1 MPMPFRRGHFLI
13 GEIHMRK
20 VYKNANI
27 HGIGKA
33 DIAVADG
40 VVEKIAAD
48 ICVCGGDVVFD
59 LNNAVVFPGFVDAHV
74 HFREPGFSYKETV
87 GTGSR
92 AAARGGFTHV
102 CTMPNLNPVPDSAEH
117 LGVQL
122 DIIKKDACIGV
133 HPFGAI
139 TVGQNGGELSDME
152 AMTDGVIGFSDDGKG
167 VQSAEMMKSAMVR
180 AKKLGMVISAHC
192 EDNSLL
198 NGGCIHDGEYAR
210 THSIKGICSESEWRP
225 IRRDVEIAAQTG
237 CAYHVCHISAKESVK
252 LIRRAKADGVN
263 ITCETAPHYLVFN
276 DSMLCDSGRFR
287 MNPPIRSEEDRQ
299 ALIGGICDGTV
310 DMIATDHAPH
320 SAEEKSRGLCGSL
333 NGVVGIETSF
343 AALYTHLVRKGVI
356 SLDRLIEL
364 MSYAPR
370 ARFGI
375 AGGLAAGGRAEFTAF
390 DLDSEFTVDTD
401 EFLSMGKSTPFDG
414 MKLFGRCMMTVYGDE
429 IVWRADE

>member
-1 MPMPFRRGHFLI
+1 MGIFDRRTL
-13 GEIHMRK
+13 MRK

-27 HGIGKA
+27 HKFGKA

-40 VVEKIAAD
+40 VVEKIAPD
-48 ICVCGGDVVFD
+48 VCVCGNDVIYD
-59 LNNAVVFPGFVDAHV
+59 LNNAVVFPGFVDVHV
-74 HFREPGFSYKETV
+74 HFREPGFSYKETIKS
-87 GTGSR
+87 GSR

-102 CTMPNLNPVPDSAEH
+102 CTMPNLNPVPDGTEG
-117 LGVQL
+117 LKVQL

-139 TVGQNGGELSDME
+139 TVGQNGGKLSDME
-152 AMTDGVIGFSDDGKG
+152 SMADFVIGFSDDGRG
-167 VQSAEMMKSAMVR
+167 VQSEEMMRDAMKM
-180 AKKLGMVISAHC
+180 AKKLGKVISAHC
-192 EDNSLL
+192 EDDSLL
-198 NGGCIHDGEYAR
+198 KGGCIHDGEYAR
-210 THSIKGICSESEWRP
+210 AHGIKGICSESEWGP
-225 IRRDVEIAAQTG
+225 IRRDINLASQTG
-237 CAYHVCHISAKESVK
+237 CAYHVCHISSKESVE

-287 MNPPIRSEEDRQ
+287 MNPPIRSEADRL

-310 DMIATDHAPH
+310 DMVATDHAPH
-320 SAEEKSRGLCGSL
+320 SADEKSRGLCGSL

-343 AALYTHLVRKGVI
+343 AVLYTHLVRKNI
-356 SLDRLIEL
+356 ITLDRLIKL
-364 MSYAPR
+364 MSAAPR

-375 AGGLAAGGRAEFTAF
+375 GGGIEVGGRAEFTVF

-401 EFLSMGKSTPFDG
+401 EFLSMGRSTPFDG

-429 IVWRADE
+429 IVWRTGE